1 MDFYITLPQSFLM
14 SENDTRFVINAPS
27 VVSEVIDGEAII
39 MNVRSGNYYSSAGT
53 GAVIWSWIEQG
64 RTKSQMRELAFSRY
78 DGDRQHMEKALEL
91 FFESLVRENLV
102 REDST
107 VQAELPGGQAGDGV
121 RDVFS
126 DPKLCAYT
134 DMQDL
139 LFLDPIHDV
148 DAIGWPEAKDP
159 NPG

>member
-1 MDFYITLPQSFLM
+1 MGQ
-14 SENDTRFVINAPS
+14 NDTRFVINAPS

-64 RTKSQMRELAFSRY
+64 RTKGQIRELAFSRY
-78 DGDRQHMEKALEL
+78 HGDRQRIEHALGL
-91 FFESLVRENLV
+91 FFENLVSENLV
-102 REDST
+102 REDSAA
-107 VQAELPGGQAGDGV
+107 QAEHASGKVEGGATEA
-121 RDVFS
+121 FS

-148 DAIGWPEAKDP
+148 DAIGWPEAKDAK
-159 NPG
+159 PG